1 MGLVKNLFDRTP
13 LTVQIEKQKEQEWKE
28 LKADIEKLKLSR
40 TSKIKSKES
49 ENNVSTAIQLL
60 IFHYMGLLNQVELDN
75 SKKAILLSVIF
86 NRDGAENIRKH
97 LSNVGGKNSK
107 FMTKANLQYVCDLF
121 EKLGLN
127 EPLKRAQRD
136 LDKAMTK

>member
-1 MGLVKNLFDRTP
+1 MGFVKNLFDRTP
-13 LTVQIEKQKEQEWKE
+13 LTAQIEKQKEQEWKE

-49 ENNVSTAIQLL
+49 ENNVSTSIQLL

-121 EKLGLN
+121 EKLGLT
-127 EPLKRAQRD
+127 EPLKRAQKD